1 MKPAKPSPVCGK
13 SRVFGPVPSRR
24 LGFSL
29 GVDVIPYKT
38 CALDCV
44 YCQLGSSHRPSVVRR
59 RYVNAR
65 PVVEQIRAVLN
76 RKGRIDYITFS
87 GSGEPTLNS
96 DLGKMIRGVKRITEV
111 PVAVL
116 TGASLLDR
124 PEVRRELSSADLVVP
139 SLDAGTERVFRRV
152 NRPHPSL
159 TLDKITEGIAAFSR
173 GRRGKLWL
181 EVMLVRGMNDSEG
194 ELRALARRIRR
205 IAPDRVQ
212 LTTVARPPAE
222 KEARPLTGAGMRRAV
237 SLLRRFLPGIPVEA
251 AGEFDGRRKEGGQR
265 EPSEAVLGY
274 LRRRAATS
282 GDLTRALGLV
292 PADVRRALLA
302 LVRSR
307 KVERGSYG
315 GKIYYRIAF

>member
-1 MKPAKPSPVCGK
+1 MKANGK
-13 SRVFGPVPSRR
+13 ARVFGPVPSRR

-44 YCQLGSSHRPSVVRR
+44 YCQLGSSGRPTLARR
-59 RYVNAR
+59 GYAS
-65 PVVEQIRAVLN
+65 PRAVLSQVRRALA

-116 TGASLLDR
+116 TGSSLLDR
-124 PEVRRELSSADLVVP
+124 PDVRRELSSADLVVP

-159 TLDKITEGIAAFSR
+159 TLDKVTEGIAAFSR

-181 EVMLVRGMNDSEG
+181 EAMLVRGMNDSSA
-194 ELRALARRIRR
+194 ELKALARRIRR

-222 KEARPLTGAGMRRAV
+222 KEARPLTEREMRRAV
-237 SLLRRFLPGIPVEA
+237 SFLRRLLPGLTVEA
-251 AGEFDGRRKEGGQR
+251 AGEFGGRRKEGGGR
-265 EPSEAVLGY
+265 EASEAVLGY
-274 LRRRAATS
+274 LRRRPATS
-282 GDLTRALGLV
+282 GDLTRALGLS
-292 PADVRRALLA
+292 PAVVRRALLA
-302 LVRSR
+302 LVRFR
-307 KVERGSYG
+307 EVERGSYG
-315 GKIYYRIAF
+315 GKIYYRIAARTPLPQ